1 MSDGKYV
8 CMRCKCAGAKSL
20 VPFKIIEDRDGEA
33 VKFRGQLCEKCFNE
47 LMPPPQNTDDKN
59 KQKIEISLNFLYNYN
74 IRKERKFYGQILT
87 SMCSS
92 RAYNKY
98 S

>member
-47 LMPPPQNTDDKN
+47 LIASVQNTNEKDN
-59 KQKIEISLNFLYNYN
+59 
-74 IRKERKFYGQILT
+74 
-87 SMCSS
+87 
-92 RAYNKY
+92 
-98 S
+98 